1 MGRPSLGRTTDEQKA
16 ANREYVHKYQRTHRE
31 QIIKYRADNP
41 DKQREYQRRYREPTR
56 IRYESCTVN
65 IGTGYL
71 REMIFMIDFWRDRM
85 GLVRFVGLL

>member
-1 MGRPSLGRTTDEQKA
+1 VR
-16 ANREYVHKYQRTHRE
+16 
-31 QIIKYRADNP
+31 IIPTNNENTSGDTVK
-41 DKQREYQRRYREPTR
+41 PTR